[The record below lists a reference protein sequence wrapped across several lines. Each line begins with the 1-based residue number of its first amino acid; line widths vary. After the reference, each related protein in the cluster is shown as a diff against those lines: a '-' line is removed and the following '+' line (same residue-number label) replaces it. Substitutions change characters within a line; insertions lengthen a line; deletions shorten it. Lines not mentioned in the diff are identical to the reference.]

1 MTGRDEGRRVRR
13 RGPRSRRDC
22 AGAFRG
28 LIASACILGSA
39 GTPAQDLEPRA
50 YANTPVG
57 LNFLVAGFT
66 YSVGDVAVDPALPL
80 RDARLRLETGTL
92 AFARSIDVLG
102 RSAKFDVVVPYA
114 GLVGDARLAG
124 QPVRRDVAGLGDP
137 RFRLSVN
144 FFGAPAVTASEFPT
158 YRQDVIVG
166 ASVYAWAPWGRY
178 DPDRLVNLG
187 TNRWTFKTELGI
199 SKAIGAWTLEF
210 VPAVAFFTDNN
221 DFAGG
226 RTRAQDPVYSAQVH
240 AIYAFRSGIWA
251 ALDGTYFNGGRTSVD
266 GIPARDRQSNA
277 RVGLTVALP
286 VDRAHSIKFYASTGV
301 ATRSGGDF
309 DTFGIAWQYRWGAG
323 YERLLD
329 WRRGAVVA
337 P

>member
-1 MTGRDEGRRVRR
+1 MRR
-13 RGPRSRRDC
+13 RGARSARVGAC
-22 AGAFRG
+22 AIRG

-80 RDARLRLETGTL
+80 KDASLRLETGTL
-92 AFARSIDVLG
+92 AYARSIDILG

-114 GLVGDARLAG
+114 GLSGDARLAG

-137 RFRLSVN
+137 RFRLSIN
-144 FFGAPAVTASEFPT
+144 WFGAPALTVSEYPA

-166 ASVYAWAPWGRY
+166 ASVYAWAPWGQY

-199 SKAIGAWTLEF
+199 SKALGAWTLEL
-210 VPAVAFFTDNN
+210 VPAVAFFNDNT

-226 RTRAQDPVYSAQVH
+226 RTRAQEPIYSVQVH

-251 ALDGTYFNGGRTSVD
+251 ALDGTYFKGGRTSVD
-266 GIPARDRQSNA
+266 GVPARDRQSNA
-277 RVGLTVALP
+277 RAGLTVALP

-309 DTFGIAWQYRWGAG
+309 DTLGIAWQYRWGGG
-323 YERLLD
+323 YERLVD